1 MLDYRVNKLHE
12 LPMSHYPRLALVL
25 FTGITLALSACATG
39 PDLDLTIH
47 ESERGA
53 VYVERFPD
61 RSFQASHPMTLSA
74 DTMARVLRG
83 VVVKDSR
90 GLLGNLVAGK
100 PEAVRAFRDEDVEY
114 LAPLLVE
121 GLTRAASDQQV
132 GFHVIRIGT
141 LNSPQS
147 VGPVFCLSSV
157 RFPGTCSSE
166 QPLGPAAAEST
177 KGSLYAYGRSLY
189 LTLTEYRHRLEQ
201 AETINM
207 ANRRISNPT
216 GLANRTVQFVPES
229 AKRPDS
235 YRTARSTD
243 ATLVIDYDL
252 LAAMPAAPDMRS
264 TAAQPPTPAK
274 GEPTQRDTDLE
285 ALRKELQDIKKKL
298 AEQEAERT
306 RSTPSSSLKPT
317 PQPIP

>member
-1 MLDYRVNKLHE
+1 
-12 LPMSHYPRLALVL
+12 MSHHPRLALVL
-25 FTGITLALSACATG
+25 LTGITLALSACASG

-61 RSFQASHPMTLSA
+61 LSFQAAHPITLSA

-83 VVVKDSR
+83 VVVKKDR
-90 GLLGNLVAGK
+90 GLLGYLVAGK

-114 LAPLLVE
+114 LAPLLAE

-132 GFHVIRIGT
+132 GFRVVQTGA
-141 LNSPQS
+141 P
-147 VGPVFCLSSV
+147 
-157 RFPGTCSSE
+157 
-166 QPLGPAAAEST
+166 AEST

-189 LTLTEYRHRLEQ
+189 LTLPWLITMPQVR
-201 AETINM
+201 AGGPAGSPTILF
-207 ANRRISNPT
+207 I
-216 GLANRTVQFVPES
+216 PES
-229 AKRPDS
+229 AIRPDS
-235 YRTARSTD
+235 YRNARSTD

-252 LAAMPAAPDMRS
+252 LASMPAASDMQS

-274 GEPTQRDTDLE
+274 GEPTRRDTDLD

-306 RSTPSSSLKPT
+306 RSTSSSSPKTT
-317 PQPIP
+317 PRSTP